1 MSKASPKGAV
11 LEFASLGK
19 KTYKKD
25 LAKISMSYPNTY
37 VAQINLG
44 ANMNQAIK
52 AINEANNHNGP
63 SIIIA
68 YCPCIAHGIKKGM
81 CESINIEKL
90 ATKCG
95 YFPIFRYDEKFMLDS
110 KTPDFDLYEKFLN
123 SQNRFTMLS
132 KVNKEK
138 ANTLLKENKENA
150 IKRFE
155 YYKSLE
161 NQD

>member
-1 MSKASPKGAV
+1 
-11 LEFASLGK
+11 
-19 KTYKKD
+19 
-25 LAKISMSYPNTY
+25 
-37 VAQINLG
+37 
-44 ANMNQAIK
+44 
-52 AINEANNHNGP
+52 
-63 SIIIA
+63 
-68 YCPCIAHGIKKGM
+68 
-81 CESINIEKL
+81 
-90 ATKCG
+90 
-95 YFPIFRYDEKFMLDS
+95 MLDS